1 MNFKSDNAAAVCP
14 AVMDAVL
21 AAGPASAGAYDDD
34 ALSQALDQSFT
45 SLFGRA
51 CHVFPV
57 GTGTAANA
65 LALAAMVP
73 AYGAVVCE
81 AEAHVHV
88 DECGAPEFFTGGAK
102 LLLVPGEHGRLSP
115 TRLTVGLASHRGD
128 VHQVQIGA
136 LTLTQATEAGTVYMP
151 DDVAALA
158 GYARDRGWLVHMDG
172 ARFANAVAHLG
183 CHPGDVTWR
192 AGVDVLS
199 FGAIKNGGMTAEA
212 LVVFKP
218 ELAGRLRF
226 LRKRAGQMPS
236 KGRFAAAQL
245 LAMIGDDVWLHN
257 ARAANAAAARIAAA
271 AGDRVMH
278 PVQANEVFL
287 KMLPGEVEQ
296 LRALGF
302 DFYDWGDAG
311 SDEIRLVAAWD
322 APEPHVAALVAAL
335 HA

>member
-14 AVMDAVL
+14 AVLDAVL
-21 AAGPASAGAYDDD
+21 AAGPSSAGAYDDD
-34 ALSQALDQSFT
+34 AWSRRLDGA
-45 SLFGRA
+45 FGTIFGME
-51 CHVFPV
+51 CSVFAV
-57 GTGTAANA
+57 ATGTAANA

-73 AYGAVVCE
+73 GYGAVVCE
-81 AEAHVHV
+81 SEAHVHV

-102 LLLVPGEHGRLSP
+102 LLLVAGEHGRLSP
-115 TRLTVGLASHRGD
+115 ARLTAGLASHRGD

-136 LTLTQATEAGTVYMP
+136 LTLTQATEAGTVYAP
-151 DDVAALA
+151 DDVALLA

-183 CHPGDVTWR
+183 CHPGDVTSR
-192 AGVDVLS
+192 VGVDVLS

-218 ELAGRLRF
+218 ELARRLRF

-245 LAMIGDDVWLHN
+245 LAMIDDDVWLHN

-287 KMLPGEVEQ
+287 KMRPGEMER
-296 LRALGF
+296 LRGLGF

-311 SDEIRLVAAWD
+311 SNEVRLVAAWD
-322 APEPHVAALVAAL
+322 TPELHVVALVAAL
-335 HA
+335 DA